1 MPLPSNLFAKEN
13 PSMRA
18 LLAFLLLPVLSL
30 TFSTVA
36 GATSPSP
43 VRVFV
48 SVLPLKYFVERVGG
62 EGVEVSVMVG
72 PGRSPATYE
81 PTPRQMAELSRTQ
94 VYYRV
99 GVPFEQ
105 VWMQRVA
112 ELNPK
117 LRIVDLRE
125 GIHLRTLPA
134 HHHEDM
140 EEHHGPVDHDHPEAA
155 SEEKDPHIWTDPR
168 QVKNMAEQI
177 RQTLTALDPSRGD
190 AFAANCRVFAADL
203 DRLDRFIRDR
213 LAGARQ
219 RKFLVFHPAWGY
231 FADAYGLEQVAVEA
245 EGKEPG
251 PQALARII
259 DQAREEKIRIIFV
272 QQQFSQTTAR
282 TVARAI
288 GALVVA
294 VDPLAEDYVANMRLV
309 AGSFARSLE

>member
-1 MPLPSNLFAKEN
+1 
-13 PSMRA
+13 MRQA
-18 LLAFLLLPVLSL
+18 SLICLLLALALMPAFTVGAAPSAPVK
-30 TFSTVA
+30 T
-36 GATSPSP
+36 
-43 VRVFV
+43 FV

-81 PTPRQMAELSRTQ
+81 PTPRQMAELSRAQ
-94 VYYRV
+94 IYYRV

-105 VWMQRVA
+105 AWMKRLA
-112 ELNPK
+112 DLNPE
-117 LRIVDLRE
+117 LRIVDLRG

-134 HHHEDM
+134 HHHEDL
-140 EEHHGPVDHDHPEAA
+140 EEHHGPEDHDHVEPQG
-155 SEEKDPHIWTDPR
+155 EEKDPHIWTDPR
-168 QVKNMAEQI
+168 LVKIMAEQI
-177 RQTLTALDPSRGD
+177 RNTLTTLAPSRGD
-190 AFAANCRVFAADL
+190 EYAANCRAFIADL
-203 DRLDRFIRDR
+203 DQLDRFIHDR
-213 LAGARQ
+213 LAGVRQ

-231 FADAYGLEQVAVEA
+231 FADAYGLQQVAVEA

-294 VDPLAEDYVANMRLV
+294 VDPLAEDYLANMRLV
-309 AGSFARSLE
+309 AGSFARSLK

>member
-1 MPLPSNLFAKEN
+1 MQTSRVLCL
-13 PSMRA
+13 
-18 LLAFLLLPVLSL
+18 LLALVLLMPAY
-30 TFSTVA
+30 TA
-36 GATSPSP
+36 GAESPE
-43 VRVFV
+43 RVKAFV
-48 SVLPLKYFVERVGG
+48 SVLPLKYFVERIGG

-81 PTPRQMAELSRTQ
+81 PTPRQMAELSRAQ
-94 VYYRV
+94 IYYRV

-112 ELNPK
+112 DLNPK
-117 LRIVDLRE
+117 LRVVDLRE
-125 GIHLRTLPA
+125 GIHLRILPA

-140 EEHHGPVDHDHPEAA
+140 EEHQGPEAHDHREAA
-155 SEEKDPHIWTDPR
+155 AEEKDPHIWTDPR
-168 QVKNMAEQI
+168 LVKIMAEKI
-177 RQTLTALDPSRGD
+177 RQTLTALNPAGSDEY
-190 AFAANCRVFAADL
+190 AANYRAFAADL

-213 LAGARQ
+213 LAGVKQ

-259 DQAREEKIRIIFV
+259 ALAREEEIRIIFV

-288 GALVVA
+288 GGRVVA
-294 VDPLAEDYVANMRLV
+294 VDPLAEDYIANMRLA
-309 AGSFARSLE
+309 AGAFARSLE